1 MRPTLNVLSDELI
14 DRILDESMDILA
26 TTGMEIRGPAMRQ
39 RLVDAGLPQDPTG
52 RVLFPRAVVER
63 ANHTAPPTA
72 DRMNPPPRRSGC
84 STATANRTPTWG
96 TTGSIS
102 CRARAGCAS
111 STTGPARLA
120 SRTRPTSSSTSGWP
134 TA

>member
-14 DRILDESMDILA
+14 DRILDEAMDILA

-52 RVLFPRAVVER
+52 RVLFPRDVVER
-63 ANHTAPPTA
+63 AIATAPSSFWLFDRDGEPHA
-72 DRMNPPPRRSGC
+72 DLG
-84 STATANRTPTWG
+84 A
-96 TTGSIS
+96 TGSIS